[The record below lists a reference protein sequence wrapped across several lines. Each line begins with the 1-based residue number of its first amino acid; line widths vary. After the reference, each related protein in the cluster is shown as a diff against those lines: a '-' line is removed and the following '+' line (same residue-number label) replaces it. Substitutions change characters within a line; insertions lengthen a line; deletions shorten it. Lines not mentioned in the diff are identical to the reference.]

1 MQRYRSQTLEYLQ
14 AFDPLSYLIGDSP
27 VTLSVCFL
35 QSPCLQVIPMDQQP
49 LSTVPLGKLKIPDVE
64 WGCITT
70 SYTLTRL
77 ISRESFDSSSNWL
90 TIRQAVPNIMHLEIS
105 GDRVFS
111 QHDTLALF
119 SLVSWC
125 PKLELLYYPV
135 KICRAKILIATHKA
149 EHGLFVLLQT
159 LPIVLHINLD
169 ILSRTSRTKSL
180 VMRLTSRI

>member
-1 MQRYRSQTLEYLQ
+1 MEISKLDSGVSSGIRSTIVLNRRF
-14 AFDPLSYLIGDSP
+14 ASY
-27 VTLSVCFL
+27 
-35 QSPCLQVIPMDQQP
+35 VISLLPSIAVP
-49 LSTVPLGKLKIPDVE
+49 SGHSYGSIASLSTVPLGKLKIPDVE

-105 GDRVFS
+105 GDRLFS

-149 EHGLFVLLQT
+149 EHGLFVLPQT
-159 LPIVLHINLD
+159 LPIELHINLD
-169 ILSRTSRTKSL
+169 IWSRTSRTKSL